1 MTNEDS
7 YRMMQA
13 LRRYLHLKV
22 YNNGKGVEVVLSFK
36 TEDGKLHQLCNS
48 YKEIVYE
55 TNSDSRE

>member
-1 MTNEDS
+1 MTNDDS
-7 YRMMQA
+7 YKMMQA

-48 YKEIVYE
+48 YKENVNE
-55 TNSDSRE
+55 TNTA

>member
-1 MTNEDS
+1 MTNDDS
-7 YRMMQA
+7 YKMMQA

-48 YKEIVYE
+48 YKENVND
-55 TNSDSRE
+55 TNNA